1 MLKRGST
8 SLHELPAMSLSPESM
23 SLTTPAL
30 LFPAISLLLLAYTN
44 RFLTLATI
52 IRQLHPGPNQ
62 PTSRLALRQ
71 IPGLRYRVRLIQ
83 HMQTGGV
90 LSFLLCALSMFALF
104 VDRPSAG
111 QVLFGLSLLSLAIS
125 LVLSLIEVLISTTA
139 LNIVL
144 EDMATREDEPGGD

>member
-1 MLKRGST
+1 
-8 SLHELPAMSLSPESM
+8 MSMNPDAM

-62 PTSRLALRQ
+62 KVGRLALRQ

-83 HMQTGGV
+83 HMQTCGV

-104 VDRPSAG
+104 VGRPSAG
-111 QVLFGLSLLSLAIS
+111 QILFGLSLLSLAVS
-125 LVLSLIEVLISTTA
+125 LVVSLIEVLISTNA

-144 EDMATREDEPGGD
+144 EDMASREDEPGGD